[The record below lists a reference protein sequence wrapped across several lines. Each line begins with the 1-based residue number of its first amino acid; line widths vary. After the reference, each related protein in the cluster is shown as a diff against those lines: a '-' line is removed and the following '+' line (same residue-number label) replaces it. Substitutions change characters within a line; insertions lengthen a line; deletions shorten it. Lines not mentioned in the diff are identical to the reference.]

1 MSEVFRKGLLDGTTV
16 VVTGGGSGL
25 GRATALRVAE
35 LGARVAV
42 FGRREQALRE
52 TVEAVE
58 GAAGHAAAAVCDI
71 RDSKAVARA
80 FDLAEEALGPVDRLV
95 NNAAG
100 NFLCPSEDLSD
111 NAFDSVVRIVLH
123 GAFYCTR
130 ELGTR
135 LIARGR
141 PGAVVSIVTT
151 YANSGSGFVLPSAVA
166 KAGVAAMTRS
176 LAVEWAAYGI
186 RLNAVA
192 PGLFPTEGAFSKL
205 VPHPEVEREALA
217 RIPARRFGE
226 HRELTNL
233 IAYLLSE
240 ISPFQTGD
248 VVTIDGGESLLSGQ
262 QFSGF
267 TRLDRAQ
274 AKAMMAALR
283 PRS

>member
-1 MSEVFRKGLLDGTTV
+1 MTQVFRSGLLDGTTV

-25 GRATALRVAE
+25 GRAAALRLAE

-42 FGRREQALRE
+42 FGRREHALRE
-52 TVEAVE
+52 TAQLVEEA
-58 GAAGHAAAAVCDI
+58 GGRAAFAACDI
-71 RDSKAVARA
+71 RDSKAVVRA
-80 FDLAEEALGPVDRLV
+80 FDLAEETLGPADRLV

-123 GAFYCTR
+123 GAFFCTR
-130 ELGTR
+130 ELGRR
-135 LIARGR
+135 LIASGR

-151 YANSGSGFVLPSAVA
+151 YAASGSGFVLPSAVA
-166 KAGVAAMTRS
+166 KAGVQAMTRS

-192 PGLFPTEGAFSKL
+192 PGLFPTEGAFSRL

-226 HRELTNL
+226 HQELTNL
-233 IAYLLSE
+233 IAYLLSD

-274 AKAMMAALR
+274 ARAMMAALR
-283 PRS
+283 ERR